1 MIPKIIHLCWFSE
14 ESFPV
19 EIKICLASWK
29 RILPDY
35 TIRLWTYA
43 DALAIGCD
51 YVSEALSVKKWAF
64 AADVIRFYAIYKEG
78 GIYMDSDMFLK
89 KRFDEFIPEHGF
101 ATFNECWGTV
111 LLQAAFL
118 IGEQGNSF
126 CEEVFSYYKQ
136 RHFLLP
142 DGSFD
147 MLISPQIMVMVAEKR
162 GYKREDIEQHLGEDV
177 VIYPGCYVFPKDR
190 TPGCKVRSKVC
201 RHECSCEPASTDL
214 YEQPGGR
221 SVPEIRNTGIHVLSD
236 LYGFEAMATC
246 LRHPSLSV

>member
-101 ATFNECWGTV
+101 GNFQRM
-111 LLQAAFL
+111 L
-118 IGEQGNSF
+118 GNSPF
-126 CEEVFSYYKQ
+126 TSCF
-136 RHFLLP
+136 
-142 DGSFD
+142 FD
-147 MLISPQIMVMVAEKR
+147 R
-162 GYKREDIEQHLGEDV
+162 
-177 VIYPGCYVFPKDR
+177 
-190 TPGCKVRSKVC
+190 
-201 RHECSCEPASTDL
+201 
-214 YEQPGGR
+214 
-221 SVPEIRNTGIHVLSD
+221 
-236 LYGFEAMATC
+236 
-246 LRHPSLSV
+246 

>member
-89 KRFDEFIPEHGF
+89 KRLSRSM
-101 ATFNECWGTV
+101 V
-111 LLQAAFL
+111 LQLSTSV
-118 IGEQGNSF
+118 GEQSF
-126 CEEVFSYYKQ
+126 YK
-136 RHFLLP
+136 LL
-142 DGSFD
+142 F
-147 MLISPQIMVMVAEKR
+147 
-162 GYKREDIEQHLGEDV
+162 
-177 VIYPGCYVFPKDR
+177 
-190 TPGCKVRSKVC
+190 
-201 RHECSCEPASTDL
+201 
-214 YEQPGGR
+214 
-221 SVPEIRNTGIHVLSD
+221 
-236 LYGFEAMATC
+236 
-246 LRHPSLSV
+246 

>member
-1 MIPKIIHLCWFSE
+1 MYSFLWMIWILYVRCVDDFVLIIFEKEFMIPKIIHLCWFSE

-78 GIYMDSDMFLK
+78 GIYMDSDMLLK

-126 CEEVFSYYKQ
+126 CEEVFSYY
-136 RHFLLP
+136 L
-142 DGSFD
+142 S
-147 MLISPQIMVMVAEKR
+147 LIHI
-162 GYKREDIEQHLGEDV
+162 
-177 VIYPGCYVFPKDR
+177 
-190 TPGCKVRSKVC
+190 
-201 RHECSCEPASTDL
+201 
-214 YEQPGGR
+214 
-221 SVPEIRNTGIHVLSD
+221 
-236 LYGFEAMATC
+236 
-246 LRHPSLSV
+246 

>member
-78 GIYMDSDMFLK
+78 GIYMDSDMLLK
-89 KRFDEFIPEHGF
+89 
-101 ATFNECWGTV
+101 NV
-111 LLQAAFL
+111 LMNLSRSMVLQL
-118 IGEQGNSF
+118 STNVGEQSF
-126 CEEVFSYYKQ
+126 YK
-136 RHFLLP
+136 LL
-142 DGSFD
+142 F
-147 MLISPQIMVMVAEKR
+147 
-162 GYKREDIEQHLGEDV
+162 
-177 VIYPGCYVFPKDR
+177 
-190 TPGCKVRSKVC
+190 
-201 RHECSCEPASTDL
+201 
-214 YEQPGGR
+214 
-221 SVPEIRNTGIHVLSD
+221 
-236 LYGFEAMATC
+236 
-246 LRHPSLSV
+246 

>member
-1 MIPKIIHLCWFSE
+1 M
-14 ESFPV
+14 
-19 EIKICLASWK
+19 
-29 RILPDY
+29 PDY

-162 GYKREDIEQHLGEDV
+162 EIGRASCRERV
-177 VIYPGCYVFPKDR
+177 
-190 TPGCKVRSKVC
+190 
-201 RHECSCEPASTDL
+201 
-214 YEQPGGR
+214 
-221 SVPEIRNTGIHVLSD
+221 
-236 LYGFEAMATC
+236 
-246 LRHPSLSV
+246 

>member
-177 VIYPGCYVFPKDR
+177 WELAETSFWQKSGTFSETCVPRDSFCVI
-190 TPGCKVRSKVC
+190 
-201 RHECSCEPASTDL
+201 
-214 YEQPGGR
+214 
-221 SVPEIRNTGIHVLSD
+221 
-236 LYGFEAMATC
+236 
-246 LRHPSLSV
+246 

>member
-78 GIYMDSDMFLK
+78 GIYMDSDMLLK
-89 KRFDEFIPEHGF
+89 KLYMNLSRSM
-101 ATFNECWGTV
+101 V
-111 LLQAAFL
+111 LQLSTNV
-118 IGEQGNSF
+118 GEQSF
-126 CEEVFSYYKQ
+126 YK
-136 RHFLLP
+136 LL
-142 DGSFD
+142 F
-147 MLISPQIMVMVAEKR
+147 
-162 GYKREDIEQHLGEDV
+162 
-177 VIYPGCYVFPKDR
+177 
-190 TPGCKVRSKVC
+190 
-201 RHECSCEPASTDL
+201 
-214 YEQPGGR
+214 
-221 SVPEIRNTGIHVLSD
+221 
-236 LYGFEAMATC
+236 
-246 LRHPSLSV
+246 